1 VPCYYEKAITNE
13 WKKGSVTMELL
24 SDELLIDTY
33 YSAIQFKL
41 EPEFIRLLALE
52 MKRRKVNPEARKI
65 TA

>member
-1 VPCYYEKAITNE
+1 
-13 WKKGSVTMELL
+13 MELL

>member
-1 VPCYYEKAITNE
+1 
-13 WKKGSVTMELL
+13 MELL

-33 YSAIQFKL
+33 YAAIQFKL

-52 MKRRKVNPEARKI
+52 MKRRQVNPEARKI